1 MESLPKRY
9 AQALYSLA
17 AEKGQVEKYQEEAK
31 KVYLSLKENPGMVHL
46 LSSYF
51 LTQEEKDKAIDN
63 VYSSVK
69 EEDIRTFL
77 KIISKNGRAYTVLAF
92 LREFDKECNEALGIS
107 AGIVY
112 STEALTAAQMAEIAE
127 AISKK
132 EGIKAELTNEID
144 KSLLGGLKI
153 VMGDKVYDASL
164 VAALANLKSSIIQ
177 GGK

>member
-17 AEKGQVEKYQEEAK
+17 AEKGKVEEYQKEAK
-31 KVYLSLKENPGMVHL
+31 KVYASLKENPGMVHL

-51 LTQEEKDKAIDN
+51 LTQDEKDKAIDE
-63 VYSSVK
+63 VYESVK
-69 EEDIRTFL
+69 NEDIHNFL
-77 KIISKNGRAYTVLAF
+77 KVVSSNGRAYTVLAF
-92 LREFDKECNEALGIS
+92 LREFNKVCNEALGIA
-107 AGIVY
+107 AGVVY
-112 STEALTAAQMAEIAE
+112 STEALSAEQMAEISE

-132 EGIKAELTNEID
+132 EGVKAELTNEID
-144 KSLLGGLKI
+144 KSLLGGLKV

-164 VAALANLKSSIIQ
+164 VAALASMKSSIIQ